1 MAAQQT
7 YELSPSR
14 EVRVE
19 DATPHHWIGTCES
32 LAILVLR
39 DGSQDDPRHMREI
52 DRVIAQ
58 LATKASAPLFLMV
71 VFAPTLTKPPSAAV
85 REAIAAAGPTLTKLS
100 RGAAVVMGQGFLAA
114 IHRGAMTG
122 ILSMLRLPAAV
133 RVVATVPEAIEHIF
147 GRDAASWV
155 GLVRL
160 CEERAASK
168 D

>member
-1 MAAQQT
+1 MPQT
-7 YELSPSR
+7 YKLGPGRS
-14 EVRVE
+14 VRVE

-39 DGSQDDPRHMREI
+39 DGSQDDPQHMREI
-52 DRVIAQ
+52 DRVVSK
-58 LATKASAPLFLMV
+58 LATTVSAPLYLMV

-85 REAIAAAGPTLTKLS
+85 REAIAAAGPSLMKLS

-133 RVVATVPEAIEHIF
+133 RVVATLPEAIEHIF

-155 GLVRL
+155 GLAEL
-160 CEERAASK
+160 CEDRAASK